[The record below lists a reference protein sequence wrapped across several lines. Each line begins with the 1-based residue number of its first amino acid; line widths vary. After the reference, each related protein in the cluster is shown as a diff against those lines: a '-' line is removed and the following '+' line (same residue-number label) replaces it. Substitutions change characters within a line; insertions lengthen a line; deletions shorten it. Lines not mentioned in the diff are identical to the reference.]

1 MQSVKAEII
10 SSGIFP
16 FNSQA
21 IVLSKC
27 RPKPKRLPLIFDS
40 HSISMTA
47 YCTKSEK
54 IIVTKALFQRYIFL
68 QYKCLV
74 GNTGHDP
81 KKQVYVIHKI
91 LKGKPPFISLTVLAW
106 FGKGYLFLKYPI
118 YNLQRGKFQVGQNL
132 AGTFFSQKWQ
142 VWQKSGTQSLLR
154 RYLAEFS

>member
-16 FNSQA
+16 LNSQA

-81 KKQVYVIHKI
+81 KKQVYVILKI

-106 FGKGYLFLKYPI
+106 FGKGNLFLKYPI
-118 YNLQRGKFQVGQNL
+118 YNLQRGKFQVV
-132 AGTFFSQKWQ
+132 FFSKVAVMAKKVGLNLCCVDTWPNFH
-142 VWQKSGTQSLLR
+142 K
-154 RYLAEFS
+154 LAPRD